1 MEEGVQ
7 SWNHQMTVLFPA
19 LKVVLYPVVEPVEA
33 QVVVA
38 PLHMIVAAVGFAA
51 GLRTVTYPVVVQVGE
66 EAFAGAWASDSVQ
79 AEVGALEAQY
89 LVHQEAEEVNHLASV
104 LTRLEGLIPEVQV
117 VAVFVE
123 AAVDLVFL
131 EVEAH
136 EAVVLL
142 QEVLEG
148 RPEEVALGEVAHLV
162 PWDHT

>member
-19 LKVVLYPVVEPVEA
+19 LKVVLYPVVELEA
-33 QVVVA
+33 QVVVV
-38 PLHMIVAAVGFAA
+38 PLHIVAAVGFAA

-136 EAVVLL
+136 EVAVLL

>member
-19 LKVVLYPVVEPVEA
+19 LKVVLYPVVELVEA
-33 QVVVA
+33 QVVVV
-38 PLHMIVAAVGFAA
+38 PLHIVAAVGFAA
-51 GLRTVTYPVVVQVGE
+51 GLRTVTYPVVVQVG

-123 AAVDLVFL
+123 VAVDLVFL

-136 EAVVLL
+136 EVAVLL

-148 RPEEVALGEVAHLV
+148 RPEEVVLVVVAHLV